1 MFWETSHILAEPR
14 GTQPMSSRIYP
25 IGTLLYPSCGFCGA
39 PLDPSRLH
47 HVTDSAESDCK
58 GWYYGRADVAD
69 E

>member
-1 MFWETSHILAEPR
+1 
-14 GTQPMSSRIYP
+14 MSSRIYP